1 MENYLLLRI
10 GHSVPAVLLLLAV
23 LAHIIIVWR
32 ATTKEPGVLAQKLRR
47 TRNISLPAFALLA
60 VSLPISGW
68 WMTHLTGLP
77 LSQKWL
83 MISIALLPL
92 VFVFGGLLY
101 GSLGR
106 WQIQLA
112 QQQSASTQQKIFAL
126 LWAVL
131 LLLVLLA
138 TSAVMGAKPL

>member
-10 GHSVPAVLLLLAV
+10 GHSVPAVLLLLGV
-23 LAHIIIVWR
+23 LAHIIIIWR